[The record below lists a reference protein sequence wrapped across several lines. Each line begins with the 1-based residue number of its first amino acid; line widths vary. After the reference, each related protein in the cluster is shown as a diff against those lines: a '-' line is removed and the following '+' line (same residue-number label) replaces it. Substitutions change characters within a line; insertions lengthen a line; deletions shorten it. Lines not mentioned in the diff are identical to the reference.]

1 MADCGGMLEGATN
14 IDVKLLM
21 DPAGRVQ
28 RATAVM
34 RIDAPVKRVWQ
45 LVDDV
50 EGYAG
55 RIPMIHRV
63 IKKGDRATLQ
73 LKFKLSLFSVGFE
86 FVVDI
91 VRVAERS
98 LELRWVSGEPE
109 GIVLA
114 YELVPLDDGAA
125 CELRAIGEFD
135 LMRLGW
141 FAKFF
146 LRHHPEIELGV
157 LPGVAV
163 GLLDAM
169 RRAAT

>member
-1 MADCGGMLEGATN
+1 MVEDATKN
-14 IDVKLLM
+14 IDVKLVM
-21 DPAGRVQ
+21 DAAGRVQ
-28 RATAVM
+28 RASAVM

-63 IKKGDRATLQ
+63 VRRGNHATLQ

-91 VRVAERS
+91 VRVPERS

-109 GIVLA
+109 GIRLG
-114 YELVPLDDGAA
+114 YELAPLDDGAA
-125 CELRAIGEFD
+125 CELRAVGEFD

-157 LPGVAV
+157 LPGVAI